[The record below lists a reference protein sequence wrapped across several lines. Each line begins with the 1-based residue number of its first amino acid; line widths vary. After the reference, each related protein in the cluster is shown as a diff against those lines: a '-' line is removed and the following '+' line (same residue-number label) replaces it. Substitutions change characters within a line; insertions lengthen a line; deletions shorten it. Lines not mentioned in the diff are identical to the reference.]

1 MSATLTA
8 PPSGSGTTQAE
19 EPQRVF
25 GIAAECGS
33 AAELY
38 HLAEKCRDYGFK
50 KWDVHTAFPVHGM
63 DEAMGLGRS
72 KVSLIALSAALTGT
86 VTALVL
92 EFYPSIWEYPLIVHG
107 KPITWHTVPAFFPII
122 FELTV
127 LFCAFGAVFGMLAL
141 NRLPRWN
148 HPLFNWERFA
158 RFSDDAF
165 IVCIEA
171 DDPKFQET
179 RTREFLESAGA
190 KNITLIYE

>member
-1 MSATLTA
+1 MSASTLEKSA
-8 PPSGSGTTQAE
+8 SSAVAN

-25 GIAAECGS
+25 GIAAEFDTTAS
-33 AAELY
+33 VY
-38 HLAEKCRDYGFK
+38 HAAEKCRDYGFK
-50 KWDVHTAFPVHGM
+50 KWDVHTPFPIHGM

-72 KVSLIALSAALTGT
+72 KVGLIALIAALTGT
-86 VTALVL
+86 ATGFILQT
-92 EFYPSIWEYPLIVHG
+92 YPSLIEYPLIVHG
-107 KPITWHTVPAFFPII
+107 KPLSLLTTPAFFPVI

-127 LFCAFGAVFGMLAL
+127 LFCAFGAVLGMLAL

-148 HPLFNWERFA
+148 HPLFNWERFG

-165 IVCIEA
+165 FISIEA

-179 RTREFLESAGA
+179 RTREFMESIGA